1 MWIVKFYDD
10 LMAENKQSIKNKR
23 TWNVRFYDNP
33 TSENKKVS
41 ISNTRPRN
49 YEINRKK
56 KRICSVGYYKD
67 QTAEIKYAN
76 LIKYKA

>member
-1 MWIVKFYDD
+1 MCIVKFYDD
-10 LMAENKQSIKNKR
+10 LMAEIKQSIKNKR

-76 LIKYKA
+76 LIKHKA